1 MSFTRKKP
9 HVYVHVW
16 LRGNPDYETIHR
28 ICSTIEVVVRVIV
41 PNARVAVRSEPS
53 VEGTEEA
60 WYLVKKIA
68 EEESG
73 SRGAHN
79 IHLKNAGETLGVDF
93 VLEVSADMNLRQAH
107 DVSARIEKKIVA
119 SNSRISEIIIHE
131 EYVSEL
137 IASEQSGHGTEIKW
151 YIFHVVMRFPEIRLI
166 RNPTIRRVGDFF
178 HVSIR
183 AAFKT
188 GTSPE
193 KISEVTSRLDSAIRN
208 GYPAIEKVFI
218 VTDSSSRASDTL

>member
-1 MSFTRKKP
+1 MWKYYKCSKLEKSFRQTKTGSELRLLPIPLVEPSERQAVRRIKRHIHALEEVEQCREVRMSFTRKKP

-107 DVSARIEKKIVA
+107 DVSARIEKRSLRQIL
-119 SNSRISEIIIHE
+119 
-131 EYVSEL
+131 EY
-137 IASEQSGHGTEIKW
+137 
-151 YIFHVVMRFPEIRLI
+151 
-166 RNPTIRRVGDFF
+166 RR
-178 HVSIR
+178 
-183 AAFKT
+183 
-188 GTSPE
+188 
-193 KISEVTSRLDSAIRN
+193 
-208 GYPAIEKVFI
+208 
-218 VTDSSSRASDTL
+218 